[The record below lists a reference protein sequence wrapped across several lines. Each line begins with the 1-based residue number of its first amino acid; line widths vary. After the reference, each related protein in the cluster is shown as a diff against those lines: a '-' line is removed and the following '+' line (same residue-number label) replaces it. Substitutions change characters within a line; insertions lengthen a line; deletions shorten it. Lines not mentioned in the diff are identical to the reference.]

1 MSRPELNPI
10 QVNDVF
16 GELTAR
22 LKMIEPRRQLWLC
35 ECSCGKTATVQAQ
48 LLKSGRTKSCGHL
61 RKTVSAAKI
70 KHGASRSSGRTSEY
84 STWKAMKARCYNVKN
99 KRYANYGGRG
109 ITVCD
114 KWLNS
119 FTDFLRDVG
128 YRPGKEYTLDRINN
142 NGHYEPGNVRWATQT
157 QQQRN
162 RAVARQLT
170 INGVTKP
177 LAEWAEEYDIP
188 PAIVRQRIDREGLN
202 PLQALSYKR
211 TSKRGKAYEQL
222 QSTSN

>member
-1 MSRPELNPI
+1 MARPETTTI
-10 QVNDVF
+10 EAGSIYGQ
-16 GELTAR
+16 LTTLFR
-22 LKMIEPRRQLWLC
+22 VSDTGPQYWLC
-35 ECSCGKTATVQAQ
+35 KCSCGAETIVRGY
-48 LLKSGRTKSCGHL
+48 LLKCGRTKSCGHL
-61 RKTVSAAKI
+61 RKTVPAART
-70 KHGASRSSGRTSEY
+70 KHGASRKSGRTSEY
-84 STWKAMKARCYNVKN
+84 GTWKAMKARCYNVRN

-109 ITVCD
+109 IIVCE

-119 FTDFLRDVG
+119 FTDFLQDVG

-142 NGHYEPGNVRWATQT
+142 DGNYEPGNVRWATQT

-162 RAVARQLT
+162 RTVARQLT

-222 QSTSN
+222 QSASN